1 MGRLAALGCVVAL
14 VFAAAGSAERGP
26 WPLALLPGMGT
37 LSWSCDLSAHG
48 YRVYRLSYDASG
60 AAANQDVAL
69 SVGGRV
75 VYRRALLH
83 QLVRFPAVD
92 APVQTLRFAQAIEP
106 GTLRAIVTVDFR
118 PRPVSPSHCWPYLP
132 PRLTVTLLPR

>member
-1 MGRLAALGCVVAL
+1 MGRLASFGCVVAL
-14 VFAAAGSAERGP
+14 VFAAAGVAARGP
-26 WPLALLPGMGT
+26 WPLTSLPGMGT

-48 YRVYRLSYDASG
+48 YRVYRLSYDTSG
-60 AAANQDVAL
+60 AAANQEVEL
-69 SVGGRV
+69 SVRGRV
-75 VYRRALLH
+75 LFRRQVLH
-83 QLVRFPAVD
+83 QLVRFPPVD

-106 GTLRAIVTVDFR
+106 GTLRAIVTVDFS